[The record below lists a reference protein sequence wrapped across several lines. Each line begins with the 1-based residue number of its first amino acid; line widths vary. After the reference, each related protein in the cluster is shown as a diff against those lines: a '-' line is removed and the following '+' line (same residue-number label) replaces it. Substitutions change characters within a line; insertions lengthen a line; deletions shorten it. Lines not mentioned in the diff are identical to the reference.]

1 MLRMS
6 ILDWFATKNSA
17 NKSVTSKLDIPG
29 NLWIKCIACGETL
42 YSKDFE
48 QNLKV
53 CPKCLHHFRL
63 TCKER
68 LDITVDENSFI
79 ETDKNLSPCDSLEF
93 NDIKSY
99 KDRII
104 EAKKKT
110 GLNDAIITGEA
121 TINGNPV
128 AIGVMDFGYMG
139 GSMGAVVGEKVT
151 RIIELATKKQLPVII
166 MSSSGGARMQEGMNS
181 LMQMAKTSAA
191 VYRHKQS
198 KLLFI
203 SVLLDPTTGGTT
215 ASFAMIGDLNITEPN
230 ALIGFA
236 GARVIE
242 QTIKQKLPKDFQRSE
257 YLQEH
262 GMIDHILPRN
272 KMKDFLANVIEMTN
286 FYKTYKAD
294 ANAEASEE
302 IDTEIE

>member
-1 MLRMS
+1 MLLTMS
-6 ILDWFATKNSA
+6 ILEWFAKDNST
-17 NKSVTSKLDIPG
+17 NKSETSKLDIPG
-29 NLWIKCIACGETL
+29 NLWIKCIVCGETL

-53 CPKCLHHFRL
+53 CPKCSHHYRL
-63 TCKER
+63 TCQER
-68 LDITVDENSFI
+68 INITIDKDTFV
-79 ETDKNLSPCDSLEF
+79 ETDKTLSPVDSLGF
-93 NDIKSY
+93 TDIKSY
-99 KDRII
+99 KDRIV
-104 EAKKKT
+104 EAKQKT
-110 GLNDAIITGEA
+110 GLNDAIMTGEGQ
-121 TINGNPV
+121 INGSSV
-128 AIGVMDFGYMG
+128 VIGVMDFGYMG

-151 RIIELATKKQLPVII
+151 RAVELATAKQLPIII

-191 VYRHKQS
+191 IYRHKQAN
-198 KLLFI
+198 LLFI

-215 ASFAMIGDLNITEPN
+215 ASFSMLGDLNISEPK

-262 GMIDHILPRN
+262 GMIDHIVTRN
-272 KMKDFLANVIEMTN
+272 KMKEFLSKIIEMTN
-286 FYKTYKAD
+286 FYKQSKLMEKT
-294 ANAEASEE
+294 NG
-302 IDTEIE
+302 TE

>member
-1 MLRMS
+1 M
-6 ILDWFATKNSA
+6 N
-17 NKSVTSKLDIPG
+17 
-29 NLWIKCIACGETL
+29 
-42 YSKDFE
+42 FE

-53 CPKCLHHFRL
+53 CPKCSHHYRL

-68 LDITVDENSFI
+68 LDITIDKGSFVEI
-79 ETDKNLSPCDSLEF
+79 DKNLSPSDSLEF
-93 NDIKSY
+93 TDIKSY

-104 EAKKKT
+104 EAKQKT
-110 GLNDAIITGEA
+110 GLNDAIITGEG

-128 AIGVMDFGYMG
+128 VIGIMDFSYMG

-151 RIIELATKKQLPVII
+151 RAIELATKKQLPVII

-191 VYRHKQS
+191 VYRHKQA

-215 ASFAMIGDLNITEPN
+215 ASFSMLGDLNISEPK

-236 GARVIE
+236 GARVIK
-242 QTIKQKLPKDFQRSE
+242 QTIRQELPEGFQTDQFQ
-257 YLQEH
+257 LEH
-262 GMIDHILPRN
+262 GQVDLVVHRRDMRKMLFKILSLHHR
-272 KMKDFLANVIEMTN
+272 KKVS
-286 FYKTYKAD
+286 K
-294 ANAEASEE
+294 
-302 IDTEIE
+302 